1 MTEEEAERLGKL
13 FYFKDGSANPEL
25 AGKAAEDLA
34 RWAKIDV
41 PAGTK
46 VLLAEQKY
54 VSENNPYSK
63 EKLCPVLSYFIE
75 DDWMHACEK
84 VSNFCYQSANGHT
97 LAIHSKDPEREPS
110 VCNQKTGRKNAGQ
123 YPGRIRQ

>member
-1 MTEEEAERLGKL
+1 MDSCIAEEVRAEFEASGAYFMTEEEAERLGKL

-75 DDWMHACEK
+75 DACLREMYRTSVIRASRTHA
-84 VSNFCYQSANGHT
+84 G
-97 LAIHSKDPEREPS
+97 DPLQGS
-110 VCNQKTGRKNAGQ
+110 
-123 YPGRIRQ
+123 

>member
-46 VLLAEQKY
+46 VLSGRAEVCIGKQ
-54 VSENNPYSK
+54 S
-63 EKLCPVLSYFIE
+63 VLE
-75 DDWMHACEK
+75 RK
-84 VSNFCYQSANGHT
+84 T
-97 LAIHSKDPEREPS
+97 LPS
-110 VCNQKTGRKNAGQ
+110 SLLFHRG
-123 YPGRIRQ
+123 

>member
-84 VSNFCYQSANGHT
+84 CIELLLSERHGHCLLYT
-97 LAIHSKDPEREPS
+97 SRC
-110 VCNQKTGRKNAGQ
+110 V
-123 YPGRIRQ
+123 